1 MSASALIGY
10 AFGFLVAGLAFAS
23 MRSGVTSKSPG
34 RFAVGLGVAAVVP
47 VSAALAD
54 GLDTS
59 GAIMAGL
66 GSAAVLHLIVAAVT
80 ARRHQQ
86 RAGQSG

>member
-10 AFGFLVAGLAFAS
+10 TFGFLVAGLAFALL
-23 MRSGVTSKSPG
+23 RSGVTAKSPG
-34 RFAVGLGVAAVVP
+34 RFAVGLGIAAVVP

-54 GLDTS
+54 DLGTS

-66 GSAAVLHLIVAAVT
+66 GSAAVLHLIVGAVT
-80 ARRHQQ
+80 ARRHQE
-86 RAGQSG
+86 RAGTGG